1 MNSIKISFKIVYMVY
16 SKKNSRAN
24 PNKSRHKTMKKTSTP
39 TLYKISSI
47 TSKTKKTIN
56 LQKVLFSNL
65 KCDNMTTLINTIKV
79 VKTLGEGSTGHSLK
93 LCGDYNCEYPISVKF
108 SKISK
113 KFSFNQKHPVR
124 VEMKVQKIVNRL
136 IEKDVTPHFNRT
148 YGESIICK
156 TNDLLQIK
164 HFVKYFK
171 EYKEGLVS
179 KNLFQEVDKVVVSFM
194 ELGDSDLF
202 EYLLQNAQNISVQEM
217 KGIIFQIFYTLMCI
231 QYHEPG
237 FKHLDLK
244 TDNILVFHTDKKIT
258 KGKFNKYIV
267 GDKVFYLPADM
278 IQIKIFDFD
287 FVVSD
292 KIDNSK
298 ISCDLFPKIGLS
310 RKHNPVQDIH
320 YLLNFMLNF
329 RNEYFKYKKSVVDFL
344 HKLIPEELRGKNGIG
359 KSPIVKYRLSN
370 YYVNKSKECNYVP
383 KKGTIMTPAE
393 TILDSDI
400 FIDFSKAA
408 VSKEKKVLNTYD
420 SKIGVNDIE
429 GIKKRSDMYIK
440 N

>member
-1 MNSIKISFKIVYMVY
+1 MVH
-16 SKKNSRAN
+16 SKKLYGGKAI
-24 PNKSRHKTMKKTSTP
+24 KSKAKTMKKTSSP
-39 TLYKISSI
+39 TLYKMGSVSSM
-47 TSKTKKTIN
+47 TSRTKKSVN
-56 LQKVLFSNL
+56 LQNVLFKNL
-65 KCDNMTTLINTIKV
+65 KCDSITSLINTIKV

-113 KFSFNQKHPVR
+113 KFPFNQKHPVR
-124 VEMKVQKIVNRL
+124 VEMKVQKIVNKL
-136 IEKDVTPHFNRT
+136 IETDVTPHFNRT

-156 TNDLLQIK
+156 TDDLLKIK

-171 EYKEGLVS
+171 EYKQGLVS

-202 EYLLQNAQNISVQEM
+202 EYLLQNAQTISVQEM

-244 TDNILVFHTDKKIT
+244 TDNILVFHTDKKVT
-258 KGKFNKYIV
+258 KGKLNKYIV
-267 GDKVFYLPADM
+267 GDKAFYLPADM

-310 RKHNPVQDIH
+310 RKHNPVQDVH

-329 RNEYFKYKKSVVDFL
+329 RKEYFKYKKSVVDFL
-344 HKLIPEELRGKNGIG
+344 HKLIPEELRGKNGTG

-370 YYVNKSKECNYVP
+370 YYVNKSAECNYVP
-383 KKGTIMTPAE
+383 KKGEMMTPAE
-393 TILDSDI
+393 AIIESDI
-400 FIDFSKAA
+400 FSEFSKSAA
-408 VSKEKKVLNTYD
+408 SKEKKVLNTYN
-420 SKIGVNDIE
+420 SKIGVNDIVA
-429 GIKKRSDMYIK
+429 IKKRSDMYI
-440 N
+440 NN

>member
-1 MNSIKISFKIVYMVY
+1 MVY
-16 SKKNSRAN
+16 SKKLAGGKAL
-24 PNKSRHKTMKKTSTP
+24 KSKSKTMKKTSSP
-39 TLYKISSI
+39 TLYKMSSV
-47 TSKTKKTIN
+47 TSKTKKSIN
-56 LQKVLFSNL
+56 LQQVLFNNI
-65 KCDNMTTLINTIKV
+65 KCSNMTSLINTIKV

-113 KFSFNQKHPVR
+113 KFPFNQKHPVR
-124 VEMKVQKIVNRL
+124 VEMKTQKIVNNL
-136 IEKDVTPHFNRT
+136 IKSDITPHFNRT
-148 YGESIICK
+148 YGDSIICK
-156 TNDLLQIK
+156 VDDLLKIK

-171 EYKEGLVS
+171 EYKEGIVS

-202 EYLLQNAQNISVQEM
+202 EYLLKNSSTISVQEM

-244 TDNILVFHTDKKIT
+244 TDNILVFQTDKKKT

-267 GDKVFYLPADM
+267 GDKAFYLPADM

-292 KIDNSK
+292 KIENSK
-298 ISCDLFPKIGLS
+298 IGCDIFAKIGLS
-310 RKHNPVQDIH
+310 RKHNPVQDSH
-320 YLLNFMLNF
+320 YMLNFMLNF
-329 RNEYFKYKKSVVDFL
+329 RKEYFKYKKSVLDFL
-344 HKLIPEELRGKNGIG
+344 NKLLPKELSGKNGTG
-359 KSPIVKYRLSN
+359 KSPLVKYRLSN
-370 YYVNKSKECNYVP
+370 YYVNKSAECNYVP
-383 KKGTIMTPAE
+383 KKGSIMTPAE
-393 TILDSDI
+393 TIIDSTL
-400 FIDFSKAA
+400 FNEFSKGVA
-408 VSKEKKVLNTYD
+408 SKEKKVLNTYD
-420 SKIGVNDIE
+420 SKIGVNDLE
-429 GIKKRSDMYIK
+429 SVKKRSDMYIK